1 MAQITCSQCKK
12 GFEIKIRLKTV
23 KEGVEEV
30 SFRCPKCRKK
40 YIAFYTNDEVKKL
53 QKEIRDIR
61 LAQSEV
67 NAASDDTALS
77 EREQFKKILE
87 LERETIRIQNILKYV
102 MRELEEGM
110 MVND

>member
-1 MAQITCSQCKK
+1 MAQVTCSQCKK
-12 GFEIKIRLKTV
+12 GFEIKISLKTV

-30 SFRCPKCRKK
+30 SFHCPKCRKK
-40 YIAFYTNDEVKKL
+40 YIAFYTNDEVKML

-61 LAQSEV
+61 LAQSEIGV
-67 NAASDDTALS
+67 TSDTEGLS
-77 EREQFKKILE
+77 EKEQFKQALE
-87 LERETIRIQNILKYV
+87 LEHEMNRIQNILKYV